1 MAGRFM
7 KIKKVIIPFMTLVV
21 MTSQL
26 AGCAT
31 MSSDEMLKT
40 MQESPDVSIEYAV
53 PDSGQQILDAS
64 DVINVGDQQFVSGST
79 TNGTGNRAS
88 GGVET
93 TDTEDEQDIGMI
105 EQQQEVTELSGVA
118 LEEYF
123 QLAYDSGTSLEG
135 DLETRISG
143 ELDIL
148 VSLVGADDSVKL
160 PGGYADQYRA
170 WRPAE
175 AVDPFTE
182 VNETVYATGTVN
194 LRSGPSTAHDKVGS
208 LNKSDSVTRVGIG
221 TAEAEGWSRI
231 QLSDGSLV
239 YVSNKYLSTTKP
251 VVQQQQT
258 SKPSGGGN
266 TTTQGGGQQQTPP
279 QQQTSGSS
287 DPDMAEIEQAMKERL
302 LRDRE
307 EAKANG
313 ANFGGG
319 DPLSNEDIEKIGEAL
334 NTGLMP

>member
-40 MQESPDVSIEYAV
+40 MQESPDVSIEYAT
-53 PDSGQQILDAS
+53 PDEGEQTMDAS
-64 DVINVGDQQFVSGST
+64 KTITVGDQQFVSDSDNSQADSEGES
-79 TNGTGNRAS
+79 
-88 GGVET
+88 
-93 TDTEDEQDIGMI
+93 DIGMV
-105 EQQQEVTELSGVA
+105 EQQEAKELSGDE
-118 LEEYF
+118 LHNYF
-123 QLAYDSGTSLEG
+123 QLAYDSGASIEG
-135 DLETRISG
+135 DLETRILG

-148 VSLVGADDSVKL
+148 NSLVDADDSVKL
-160 PGGYADQYRA
+160 PGSYADQYRT

-182 VNETVYATGTVN
+182 VNETVYATETVN

-221 TAEAEGWSRI
+221 TADAEGWSRI
-231 QLSDGSLV
+231 QLSDGSIV

-251 VVQQQQT
+251 VVQQPSGGSTQG
-258 SKPSGGGN
+258 KPSGQ
-266 TTTQGGGQQQTPP
+266 TQQQETSQQPITP
-279 QQQTSGSS
+279 QQPADSSGLT
-287 DPDMAEIEQAMKERL
+287 PEEQAI
-302 LRDRE
+302 RDKVLKNRE
-307 EAKANG
+307 EAKENG
-313 ANFGGG
+313 ATVVEGNVLT
-319 DPLSNEDIEKIGEAL
+319 DEDIEGIGSIL
-334 NTGLMP
+334 NGG

>member
-1 MAGRFM
+1 
-7 KIKKVIIPFMTLVV
+7 MTLVV

-40 MQESPDVSIEYAV
+40 MQESPDVSIEYAT
-53 PDSGQQILDAS
+53 PDEGEQTMDAS
-64 DVINVGDQQFVSGST
+64 KTITVGDQQFVSDSDNSQADSEGES
-79 TNGTGNRAS
+79 
-88 GGVET
+88 
-93 TDTEDEQDIGMI
+93 DIGMV
-105 EQQQEVTELSGVA
+105 EQQEAKELSGDE
-118 LEEYF
+118 LHNYF

-231 QLSDGSLV
+231 QLSDGSIV

-258 SKPSGGGN
+258 SKPSSGGN

-287 DPDMAEIEQAMKERL
+287 DPDMAEIEQAMMEQL
-302 LRDRE
+302 LKDRE

>member
-1 MAGRFM
+1 
-7 KIKKVIIPFMTLVV
+7 MTLVV

-40 MQESPDVSIEYAV
+40 MQESPDVSIEYAT
-53 PDSGQQILDAS
+53 PDEGEQTMDAS
-64 DVINVGDQQFVSGST
+64 KTITVGDQQFVSDSDNSQADSEGES
-79 TNGTGNRAS
+79 
-88 GGVET
+88 
-93 TDTEDEQDIGMI
+93 DIGMV
-105 EQQQEVTELSGVA
+105 EQQEAKELSGDE
-118 LEEYF
+118 LHNYF
-123 QLAYDSGTSLEG
+123 QLAYDSGASIEG
-135 DLETRISG
+135 DLETRILG

-148 VSLVGADDSVKL
+148 NSLVDADDSVKL
-160 PGGYADQYRA
+160 PGSYADQYRT

-221 TAEAEGWSRI
+221 TADAEGWSRI

-287 DPDMAEIEQAMKERL
+287 DPDMAEIEQAVMEQYLK
-302 LRDRE
+302 DRE

-313 ANFGGG
+313 WNICEG
-319 DPLSNEDIEKIGEAL
+319 DPLSNEDIEAIGSML

>member
-1 MAGRFM
+1 M
-7 KIKKVIIPFMTLVV
+7 KKTLIYALALALALSLTACGQPKAEQPTDPAPSTSAPEPIATPEPIKDTAPEPEPEQTP
-21 MTSQL
+21 
-26 AGCAT
+26 AA
-31 MSSDEMLKT
+31 
-40 MQESPDVSIEYAV
+40 P
-53 PDSGQQILDAS
+53 
-64 DVINVGDQQFVSGST
+64 
-79 TNGTGNRAS
+79 
-88 GGVET
+88 VET
-93 TDTEDEQDIGMI
+93 EDTQPPEETESQEDE
-105 EQQQEVTELSGVA
+105 V
-118 LEEYF
+118 
-123 QLAYDSGTSLEG
+123 QL
-135 DLETRISG
+135 
-143 ELDIL
+143 
-148 VSLVGADDSVKL
+148 
-160 PGGYADQYRA
+160 
-170 WRPAE
+170 
-175 AVDPFTE
+175 FTE

-221 TAEAEGWSRI
+221 TADAEGWSRI
-231 QLSDGSLV
+231 QLSDGSIV

-258 SKPSGGGN
+258 SKPSSGGN

-287 DPDMAEIEQAMKERL
+287 DPDMAEIEQAMKEQL
-302 LRDRE
+302 LKDRE

>member
-1 MAGRFM
+1 M
-7 KIKKVIIPFMTLVV
+7 KQRILICGLSLLLTF
-21 MTSQL
+21 SL
-26 AGCAT
+26 AGCG
-31 MSSDEMLKT
+31 
-40 MQESPDVSIEYAV
+40 
-53 PDSGQQILDAS
+53 GQQAQQEPQDP
-64 DVINVGDQQFVSGST
+64 DQRKVQQSEPAST
-79 TNGTGNRAS
+79 TPP
-88 GGVET
+88 VESMEVNNEN
-93 TDTEDEQDIGMI
+93 DTAKPL
-105 EQQQEVTELSGVA
+105 TELEDIEPEEADGAGILEGAGNAESD
-118 LEEYF
+118 LEE
-123 QLAYDSGTSLEG
+123 
-135 DLETRISG
+135 
-143 ELDIL
+143 
-148 VSLVGADDSVKL
+148 
-160 PGGYADQYRA
+160 
-170 WRPAE
+170 
-175 AVDPFTE
+175 VDPFTE
-182 VNETVYATGTVN
+182 VNETVYATETVN

-231 QLSDGSLV
+231 QLSDGSTV

-258 SKPSGGGN
+258 SKPSSGGN

-287 DPDMAEIEQAMKERL
+287 DPDMAEIEQAMKEQL
-302 LRDRE
+302 LKDRE